1 MDHAATFNDEFY
13 KALRDSDMEERHA
26 MRAAKAVPRVAEV
39 REAKTAVERID
50 KTLAHMDKRIDVL
63 DAKMDGIQGQLRTL
77 SSITV
82 PMLVVT
88 VTALI
93 GIIGLQVRLL
103 MVSGGQ

>member
-26 MRAAKAVPRVAEV
+26 MRAAKAVPRVADV
-39 REAKTAVERID
+39 KQAKTAVERID

-77 SSITV
+77 SSVTV
-82 PMLVVT
+82 PMLVV
-88 VTALI
+88 VITALFA
-93 GIIGLQVRLL
+93 LL
-103 MVSGGQ
+103 TKGSLWGVAP